1 MHELRNNAIWEK
13 NEKNKNK
20 TVFEIRW
27 NWKGV
32 WQVKFQ
38 DLNFDFK
45 LRMFIFRFKNNFAWV
60 VKLLEFLDKKQFDDL
75 FDLKINKNF
84 ILY

>member
-1 MHELRNNAIWEK
+1 MHELRNIAIWEK
-13 NEKNKNK
+13 NEKNK

-60 VKLLEFLDKKQFDDL
+60 VKLLEFLDKKQVDEETEF
-75 FDLKINKNF
+75 KNQVKRRGF
-84 ILY
+84 